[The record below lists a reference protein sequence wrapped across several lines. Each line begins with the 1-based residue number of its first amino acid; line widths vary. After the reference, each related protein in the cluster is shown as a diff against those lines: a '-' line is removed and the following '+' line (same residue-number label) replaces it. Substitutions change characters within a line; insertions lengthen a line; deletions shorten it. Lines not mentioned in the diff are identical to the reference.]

1 MRLLLDLTMRFST
14 NFPRSVCPHP
24 PGLFPVGLVGSKVGI
39 CYAASLVAVFCLLV
53 YRSAIADGFIDSRS
67 VTVEAGY
74 DSDKSKTWY
83 IDTQLEFSS
92 GYWIY
97 LAAQKNDVGSDDGF
111 DLDSRS
117 YFAGF
122 GSDPEAEWSYDLTYE
137 NWGNPDDIDTDALRA
152 TITWTRRDWA
162 FSIMPQYRE
171 IDLAGVDNGNSF
183 SFNERGLGAGVQYSG
198 IEDWALY
205 LERYEYHF
213 SKDPD
218 FLEDIGVTDSLTF
231 TATSLASGVYDY
243 ETVLGIRRWLDPVK
257 ITLQYTQDKSAIDN
271 SLVKTTEA
279 HVDYYLSDKVIPYLR
294 IGRASFPGFSPL
306 WFGNL
311 GLQFVW

>member
-1 MRLLLDLTMRFST
+1 L
-14 NFPRSVCPHP
+14 
-24 PGLFPVGLVGSKVGI
+24 
-39 CYAASLVAVFCLLV
+39 AATLVAVLYSLV
-53 YRSAIADGFIDSRS
+53 YRPAIADGLIDSYS

-74 DSDKSKTWY
+74 DSDKSKSWY
-83 IDTQLEFSS
+83 VDTQLGLSS

-97 LAAQKNDVGSDDGF
+97 LAAQKNDVGSEDGF

-122 GSDPEAEWSYDLTYE
+122 GSDPDAEWSYDLTYE
-137 NWGNPDDIDTDALRA
+137 NWGNPGDIDTDALRA
-152 TITWTRRDWA
+152 TITWMRGDWS

-171 IDLAGVDNGNSF
+171 IDLSGVDNVNSF
-183 SFNERGLGAGVQYSG
+183 SFNERGLGAGVQYLG
-198 IEDWALY
+198 IEDWVLY
-205 LERYEYHF
+205 LERYEYRF

-218 FLEDIGVTDSLTF
+218 FLEDIGVTDNLTF
-231 TATSLASGVYDY
+231 TATSLASGLYDY
-243 ETVLGIRRWLDPVK
+243 ETVLGISHWLNPVY

-279 HVDYYLSDKVIPYLR
+279 HVDYYLSDKVVPYLR
-294 IGRASFPGFSPL
+294 IGRASFSGFSPL

-311 GLQFVW
+311 GIQFIW

>member
-1 MRLLLDLTMRFST
+1 M
-14 NFPRSVCPHP
+14 
-24 PGLFPVGLVGSKVGI
+24 
-39 CYAASLVAVFCLLV
+39 
-53 YRSAIADGFIDSRS
+53 
-67 VTVEAGY
+67 EAGY
-74 DSDKSKTWY
+74 DSDETKTWY
-83 IDTQLEFSS
+83 LDTQLGLST

-97 LAAQKNDVGSDDGF
+97 LAAQKNDVESEYGF

-137 NWGNPDDIDTDALRA
+137 NWGNPGDIDTDALRA
-152 TITWTRRDWA
+152 TITWTRDGWA
-162 FSIMPQYRE
+162 FSVMPQYRE
-171 IDLAGVDNGNSF
+171 IDLAGVDNGDSF
-183 SFNERGLGAGVQYSG
+183 SFNERGLGASVQYAG
-198 IEDWALY
+198 IEDWMLY

-218 FLEDIGVTDSLTF
+218 FLEDIGVTNGLTF
-231 TATSLASGVYDY
+231 TATSLASGLYDH
-243 ETVLGIRRWLDPVK
+243 ETVLGIRHWLDPVHLA
-257 ITLQYTQDKSAIDN
+257 LQYTRDRSGIDS
-271 SLVKTTEA
+271 SLVQTTEA

-294 IGRASFPGFSPL
+294 IGRASFSGISPL